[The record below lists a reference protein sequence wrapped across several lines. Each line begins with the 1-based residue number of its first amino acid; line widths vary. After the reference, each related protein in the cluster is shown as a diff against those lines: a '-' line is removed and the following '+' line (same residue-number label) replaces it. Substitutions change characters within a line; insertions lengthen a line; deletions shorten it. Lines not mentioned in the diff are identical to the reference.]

1 MSPMKMTSTVPRL
14 TRRTA
19 IALWLCGGASM
30 VAQAQAQAQVQV
42 QAQEQGSLWFEG
54 KRPSLQARQ
63 AAELLATSATHG
75 LEPQDYN
82 ASALRQAILNAAHG
96 TPQAITVA
104 QLDQVLTSAMEH
116 YLKDLHQGRIDPKK
130 IQHNLNPPR
139 KAFDPA
145 AYLQTALAARRLP
158 QAAAEAAPHLPL
170 YEELRTVL
178 AYYRERGDDPA
189 WHQTLPA
196 LPGGARK
203 LAKLAPG
210 QRYAGL
216 SVLAQRL
223 VALGDL
229 APDVALPTKYEGL
242 LVPAVQSF
250 QKRHGIAPD
259 GVIGKST
266 LVQLQVTPAAR
277 ARQIELALERLRWTP
292 LRQAPRMIVINIPEF
307 MLRAYDMEGERLHVR
322 QEMRIVVGK
331 ALDRRTPLFNE
342 EMRFIEF
349 SPYWNVPPSIAR
361 AETIPQLRRDPGYLA
376 RQGMEFVSVDG
387 LVVEKTVTPARLN
400 AVLAGQWRI
409 RQRPGPKNALG
420 DIKFVFPNTD
430 NIYLHHTPAV
440 SLFERERRDFSHGC
454 IRVEKPVVLAKFVLA
469 NTPQWSEDRIRK
481 AMSRGESSTLRLTE
495 PIPVVIAYETT
506 LVKEGEIYF
515 FEDIYGLDRRLDAAL
530 RQQTRYASSTQRL
543 TND

>member
-1 MSPMKMTSTVPRL
+1 MKMTSTVTRL

-19 IALWLCGGASM
+19 IALWLCCGVSI
-30 VAQAQAQAQVQV
+30 VAQAQAQAQ
-42 QAQEQGSLWFEG
+42 EPGLLWFEG

-96 TPQAITVA
+96 VPQAITVERM
-104 QLDQVLTSAMEH
+104 DQALTSAMEH
-116 YLKDLHQGRIDPKK
+116 YLKDVHQGRIDPKK
-130 IQHNLNPPR
+130 IQHNFNPPR
-139 KAFDPA
+139 RAFDPA

-189 WHQTLPA
+189 WQQPLPA
-196 LPGGARK
+196 LPGGAR
-203 LAKLAPG
+203 KLAPG

-250 QKRHGIAPD
+250 QTRHGIAPD

-277 ARQIELALERLRWTP
+277 VRQIELALERLRWTP
-292 LRQAPRMIVINIPEF
+292 FKQGPRMVVINIPEF
-307 MLRAYDMEGERLHVR
+307 VLRAYDVEGERIHVR

-342 EMRFIEF
+342 EMRFVEF

-361 AETIPQLRRDPGYLA
+361 AEIIPQLRRDPGYLA
-376 RQGMEFVSVDG
+376 REGMEFVSADGALVDSA
-387 LVVEKTVTPARLN
+387 VTPARLK

-430 NIYLHHTPAV
+430 NIYLHHTSAV
-440 SLFERERRDFSHGC
+440 NLFERERRDLSHGC
-454 IRVEKPVVLAKFVLA
+454 IRVEKPVALAKFVLG
-469 NTPQWSEDRIRK
+469 NMPQWSEERIKK
-481 AMSRGESSTLRLTE
+481 AMNRGESSTLRLTE
-495 PIPVVIAYETT
+495 PIPVVIAYETA
-506 LVKEGEIYF
+506 LVKDGAIYF

-530 RQQTRYASSTQRL
+530 HQQTRYASSSQRL
-543 TND
+543 LND

>member
-1 MSPMKMTSTVPRL
+1 MDGREDVKSTLPRL

-19 IALWLCGGASM
+19 IALWLCCGVST
-30 VAQAQAQAQVQV
+30 VTR
-42 QAQEQGSLWFEG
+42 AQEQAQFWFEG

-63 AAELLATSATHG
+63 AAELLVTSATHG

-82 ASALRQAILNAAHG
+82 ASALRQAIVNAAHG

-104 QLDQVLTSAMEH
+104 QMDQALTSAMEH

-130 IQHNLNPPR
+130 IQHNFNPPH
-139 KAFDPA
+139 KTFDPA
-145 AYLQTALAARRLP
+145 AYLKVAVAARRLP

-170 YEELRTVL
+170 YEDLRKAL

-189 WHQTLPA
+189 WHQPLPA
-196 LPGGARK
+196 LPLSTRSK
-203 LAKLAPG
+203 VPKLAPG

-223 VALGDL
+223 AALGDL
-229 APDVALPTKYEGL
+229 PLDAALPAKYEGL
-242 LVPAVQSF
+242 LVQAVQSF

-277 ARQIELALERLRWTP
+277 ARKIELALERLRWTP
-292 LRQAPRMIVINIPEF
+292 LRQGSRMIVINIPEF
-307 MLRAYDMEGERLHVR
+307 MLRTYEVEAGRILVR

-342 EMRFIEF
+342 GMRFIEF

-361 AETIPQLRRDPGYLA
+361 AETVPQLRRDPAYLA
-376 RQGMEFVSVDG
+376 REGMEFVSADGAVVD
-387 LVVEKTVTPARLN
+387 TAVTPARLK

-420 DIKFVFPNTD
+420 DIKFVFPNND

-440 SLFERERRDFSHGC
+440 NLFERERRDLSHGC
-454 IRVEKPVVLAKFVLA
+454 IRVEQPVELARFVLG
-469 NTPQWSEDRIRK
+469 NMPQWGEERIKK

-515 FEDIYGLDRRLDAAL
+515 FEDIYGLDRQLDAAL
-530 RQQTRYASSTQRL
+530 RQRTRYASSLPQRL
-543 TND
+543 THD

>member
-1 MSPMKMTSTVPRL
+1 MAEDVKMSPMKMTSTVSRL

-19 IALWLCGGASM
+19 IALWLCCGASM
-30 VAQAQAQAQVQV
+30 VAQAQAQ
-42 QAQEQGSLWFEG
+42 EQGLLWFEG

-63 AAELLATSATHG
+63 AVELLATSATHG

-96 TPQAITVA
+96 VPQAITVERM
-104 QLDQVLTSAMEH
+104 DQALTSAMEH
-116 YLKDLHQGRIDPKK
+116 YLKDVHQGRIDPKK
-130 IQHNLNPPR
+130 IQHNFNSPR
-139 KAFDPA
+139 RAFDPA
-145 AYLQTALAARRLP
+145 AYLQTALAAQRLP

-170 YEELRTVL
+170 YEDLRKAL

-189 WHQTLPA
+189 WQQPLPA
-196 LPGGARK
+196 LSGGARK
-203 LAKLAPG
+203 VAKLAPG

-229 APDVALPTKYEGL
+229 APDVALPAKYEGL
-242 LVPAVQSF
+242 LVQAVQSF
-250 QKRHGIAPD
+250 QMRHGIAAD

-292 LRQAPRMIVINIPEF
+292 FKQGARMIVINIPEF
-307 MLRAYDMEGERLHVR
+307 MLRAYEVEGEHIHVR
-322 QEMRIVVGK
+322 QEMKIVVGR
-331 ALDRRTPLFNE
+331 ALDKRTPLFNE

-349 SPYWNVPPSIAR
+349 SPYWNLPPSIAR

-376 RQGMEFVSVDG
+376 REGMEFVSADGTVVDRA
-387 LVVEKTVTPARLN
+387 VTPARLKG
-400 AVLAGQWRI
+400 VLAGQWRI

-430 NIYLHHTPAV
+430 NIYLHHTPALN
-440 SLFERERRDFSHGC
+440 LFERERRDFSHGC
-454 IRVEKPVVLAKFVLA
+454 IRVEKPVALAKFVLG
-469 NTPQWSEDRIRK
+469 NMPQWSEERIKK
-481 AMSRGESSTLRLTE
+481 AMSKGESSTLRLTE
-495 PIPVVIAYETT
+495 PIPVVIAYETA
-506 LVKEGEIYF
+506 LVKDGGVYF

-530 RQQTRYASSTQRL
+530 RQHTRDTSSF
-543 TND
+543 